1 MVYMMQL
8 IDIFHDKHLNNHDI
22 EVLVFLL
29 KNNDIFFWNKIWI
42 KFKPFNDFFESI
54 NSSQASQICG
64 VENCIDSYV
73 CEPYID
79 DVRDDEIDDESD
91 RCGWR

>member
-1 MVYMMQL
+1 M
-8 IDIFHDKHLNNHDI
+8 D
-22 EVLVFLL
+22 
-29 KNNDIFFWNKIWI
+29 
-42 KFKPFNDFFESI
+42 DFFESI

-64 VENCIDSYV
+64 VENWIGSYV
-73 CEPYID
+73 WEPYID

>member
-1 MVYMMQL
+1 L
-8 IDIFHDKHLNNHDI
+8 D
-22 EVLVFLL
+22 
-29 KNNDIFFWNKIWI
+29 
-42 KFKPFNDFFESI
+42 DFFESI

-79 DVRDDEIDDESD
+79 DVRDDETEDESD
-91 RCGWR
+91 RCG